1 MNMTASKE
9 CEHTMNPLL
18 IYSTIHKRP
27 VYQECENWFV
37 LDEEFSFDL
46 HSLQKEVFSCLN
58 RKFTTPV
65 VFCDSCEANKIVSE
79 LGEEEAEF
87 LQYASAVYWREVGI
101 IFIFN
106 FEEYLPLIEIIFH
119 ELRHV
124 MQEDIP
130 FFKKQFE
137 FDKKLPY
144 EERKTEK
151 DAFQYAKSHLQ
162 KFMKSHQDTPFFS
175 Q

>member
-87 LQYASAVYWREVGI
+87 LHYASAVYWREVGI

-130 FFKKQFE
+130 F
-137 FDKKLPY
+137 L
-144 EERKTEK
+144 
-151 DAFQYAKSHLQ
+151 KSSLNLIKSCH
-162 KFMKSHQDTPFFS
+162 MKSEKLKRMHFNMLRVTCKNS
-175 Q
+175 